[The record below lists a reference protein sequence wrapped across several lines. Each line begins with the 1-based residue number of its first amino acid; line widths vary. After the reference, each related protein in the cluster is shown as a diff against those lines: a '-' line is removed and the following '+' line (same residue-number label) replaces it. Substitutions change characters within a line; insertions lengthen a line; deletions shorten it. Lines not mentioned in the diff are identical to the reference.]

1 MDTHFTIQQVCR
13 ETGLTAHTL
22 RYYER
27 IGLISDIARDAGGR
41 RRYTRAD
48 MEWLRF
54 LMRLRDTGM
63 PIADM
68 LHYAELRR
76 QGESTH
82 AERGELMA
90 RHLAALQSRIAHLQ
104 ELATYV
110 AAKVQWY
117 HDMARISPTT
127 MEMEKH
133 HADSGKPAP
142 RQWIRQTRRN

>member
-1 MDTHFTIQQVCR
+1 METHFTIHEVST
-13 ETGLTAHTL
+13 ETGLSAHTL

-27 IGLISDIARDAGGR
+27 IGLIVHVTRDTGGR

-48 MEWLRF
+48 LEWLRF

-63 PIADM
+63 PIATM

-82 AERGELMA
+82 AERGDLMA
-90 RHLAALQSRIAHLQ
+90 RHLASLQARIAHLQ

-110 AAKVQWY
+110 AAKVEWY
-117 HDMARISPTT
+117 QDPARISITGL
-127 MEMEKH
+127 EQEKH
-133 HADSGKPAP
+133 HADRKPALHQ
-142 RQWIRQTRRN
+142 RSRQTR

>member
-1 MDTHFTIQQVCR
+1 MDTQFTIQQVCQ

-27 IGLISDIARDAGGR
+27 IGLISGVARDAGGR
-41 RRYTRAD
+41 RRYTQAD
-48 MEWLRF
+48 MDWLRF

-68 LHYAELRR
+68 LHYADLRR

-90 RHLAALQSRIAHLQ
+90 RHLAGLQERIAHLQ
-104 ELATYV
+104 ELAGYV

-117 HDMARISPTT
+117 RDTARISPTDL
-127 MEMEKH
+127 EKEKH
-133 HADSGKPAP
+133 HADTGKPAP
-142 RQWIRQTRRN
+142 RQRTRQTR

>member
-1 MDTHFTIQQVCR
+1 MDTQFTIQQVCD

-27 IGLISDIARDAGGR
+27 IGLISGVARDAGGR

-48 MEWLRF
+48 MDWLRF

-76 QGESTH
+76 QGEATH
-82 AERGELMA
+82 TERGELMA
-90 RHLAALQSRIAHLQ
+90 THLAHLEQRIAHLQ
-104 ELATYV
+104 ELAGYV

-117 HDMARISPTT
+117 RDTARISPTDL
-127 MEMEKH
+127 EQEKH
-133 HADSGKPAP
+133 HADTGKPTP
-142 RQWIRQTRRN
+142 HHRTRQAR